1 MKFTPTEERPSGCI
15 QYKGWRDKEA
25 LEARGWTV
33 DIHTEGYA
41 NFIGYKSNAITIG
54 FTCYTDHME
63 TTIES
68 SPVGY
73 YADRWEESFNIE
85 SQADLDRFM
94 AMVDSFIHFK
104 L

>member
-1 MKFTPTEERPSGCI
+1 MKYTPTEERPSGCI
-15 QYKGWRDKEA
+15 HYLPSDKEA

-33 DIHTEGYA
+33 NMHTEHYA
-41 NFIGYKSNAITIG
+41 NFIGYESNMICIG
-54 FTCYTDHME
+54 FTCYIDHLE
-63 TTIES
+63 TTIET
-68 SPVGY
+68 SPTGY
-73 YADRWEESFNIE
+73 YGDQWQESFNIE